1 MPLPSTN
8 YMTLVGGLN
17 STNST
22 IHTNNLIK
30 IGDVVKISGTTSN
43 NGTFTVTDIVSNSST
58 GEGSGTTFTDTAGS
72 GSSGNSVVLDGTNT
86 QVVAG
91 LSISGTGI
99 ATESYVTAV
108 DGATLT
114 VSKTITGTV
123 SGTLTFGDMDIYYT
137 LKGGTI
143 TSETSSVSTDPQI
156 EVVRAPGDKLVALG
170 DVDSANGIDVWSDNA
185 TTDYAG
191 TSPASADGWEQSA
204 ITPTLSGN
212 NAKYIYHFAD
222 ESLRVCNINEENTS
236 MVKWYGYIQRQQ
248 FNNQRGLLFA
258 EWQEHPNTLT
268 SPKLATSVTYVYGHT
283 SHDGSNNAT
292 SYYQNNRGV
301 AKDKTS
307 DVSGSTTDLR
317 LDGAHNDSTTSFT
330 FEDTGDVDQL
340 DQATTGEVISIGY
353 VFTDSTCDYN
363 NDPTITH
370 DANSN
375 IVAGLSVSGTGI
387 PAGAKISSIEL
398 ATSFE
403 LSAATTGGARTD
415 QTLTFTGGLG
425 NPPKEFL
432 FCKKESGPEGGSITY
447 SRAYGGALVGGTAPG
462 SYGDEDTPII
472 ERGLGFNIGVS
483 DGTAQGEWE
492 DGIYEFYQSFVYD
505 GNQESIPV
513 LMGDGVA
520 DPDSLAAF
528 THTAAGQKSLRLSI
542 FSDLA
547 YNGRIT
553 GGRVYTRLNGTDDD
567 LILIADIDIVKG
579 VRTTMEGDHVPWT
592 YDSVGHGGYY
602 VEADA
607 TGNIPRPGVDT
618 YTSINGFGPDV
629 NFVAIGGMGE
639 SYKASTI
646 ANRRS
651 FIANLKIKGKSGEL
665 EKFGD
670 RIMYSEIG
678 KYDTFVEHNFIDVS
692 KGDYGEYTTLES
704 YADRLLAF
712 KHNLVHI
719 INISSPSV
727 SNWYL
732 EETVK
737 HFGANHPFSVTKTNN
752 GIVWASDDGCYL
764 YNGSTVSNLIDR
776 KIAVNMASY
785 TTTDVNWQSWYRGS
799 ALAKDVMLGYDPISN
814 SLLMVRSPNND
825 TTTSNTG
832 WVYDFDSKGWTYH
845 TRLFADHHIS
855 TNFIVDWN
863 NNLSFGSKSSST
875 VEFKKFLPVSSS
887 TSEQELVTRDID
899 FGEPGLTKKIYK
911 VVVTYKSSATQA
923 NPMEYSVDGKQ
934 SWTDITTGDG
944 TITTGAGDSDTLPTA
959 SAWDVA
965 VFKPASPIAC
975 QSIQLR
981 LNLPSSG
988 TFEINDMTIEYR
1000 TIRGK
1005 EAS

>member
-1 MPLPSTN
+1 MPLPSDS

-22 IHTNNLIK
+22 IYTGNLIK
-30 IGDVVKISGTTSN
+30 IGDVVKISGTASN
-43 NGTFTVTDIVSNSST
+43 NGTFTVTNIISNANT
-58 GEGSGTTFTDTAGS
+58 AEGSGTTFTDATC
-72 GSSGNSVVLDGTNT
+72 DTTNT
-86 QVVAG
+86 DATVTHDANDQIVAG
-91 LSISGTGI
+91 LSVSGTGI
-99 ATESYVTAV
+99 PASTYIASITNSTTFELTKPATASNTN
-108 DGATLT
+108 T
-114 VSKTITGTV
+114 
-123 SGTLTFGDMDIYYT
+123 TLTFGDMDIYYT

-143 TSETSSVSTDPQI
+143 TNETSATSTDPQI

-170 DVDSANGIDVWSDNA
+170 DVDSANGVDIWSNNA

-191 TSPASADGWEQSA
+191 TSPASADGWEASA
-204 ITPTLSGN
+204 ISPTLNGN

-222 ESLRVCNINEENTS
+222 EALRVCNINEENTS

-248 FNNQRGLLFA
+248 FNNQKGALFA
-258 EWQEHPNTLT
+258 EWQEHPNSLA
-268 SPKLATSVTYVYGHT
+268 SPKIAEGTFTYCYGHAT
-283 SHDGSNNAT
+283 HDGTDNAA

-301 AKDKTS
+301 ARVKKDTTS
-307 DVSGSTTDLR
+307 DLQLNGS
-317 LDGAHNDSTTSFT
+317 HNDSTTAFT
-330 FEDTGDVDQL
+330 FENSSSENVL
-340 DQATTGEVISIGY
+340 DQASTGEVITIDEALG
-353 VFTDSTCDYN
+353 VF
-363 NDPTITH
+363 
-370 DANSN
+370 
-375 IVAGLSVSGTGI
+375 
-387 PAGAKISSIEL
+387 
-398 ATSFE
+398 
-403 LSAATTGGARTD
+403 
-415 QTLTFTGGLG
+415 
-425 NPPKEFL
+425 PKEFL
-432 FCKKESGPEGGSITY
+432 FCKKEASVEGQTTITY
-447 SRAYGGALVGGTAPG
+447 SRAYGGALVGGTAPD
-462 SYGDEDTPII
+462 SYSDHDTPII
-472 ERGLGFNIGVS
+472 ERGLGFNIAVS
-483 DGTAQGEWE
+483 DGSARGEWE
-492 DGIYEFYQSFVYD
+492 DGTYEFYQSFVYD

-513 LMGDGVA
+513 QMGGGQA
-520 DPDSLAAF
+520 DDSLEAF
-528 THTAAGQKSLRLSI
+528 THTADGQKSLRLSV
-542 FSDLA
+542 FADVVYS
-547 YNGRIT
+547 GRIT
-553 GGRVYTRLNGTDDD
+553 GGRVYTRLSGTDDD

-579 VRTTMEGDHVPWT
+579 VRTTMEGDHVAWT
-592 YDSVGHGGYY
+592 YDSDADDGYY
-602 VEADA
+602 FEGDA
-607 TGNIPRPGVDT
+607 TGNIPRPGIDT

-629 NFVAIGGMGE
+629 NFVAIGGKGE
-639 SYKASTI
+639 IYKASVV
-646 ANRRS
+646 ANRRT
-651 FIANLKIKGKSGEL
+651 FIANVKIKGTGGEL

-692 KGDYGEYTTLES
+692 KGDYGEYTALES

-737 HFGANHPFSVTKTNN
+737 HFGVNHPFSVTKTNN

-764 YNGSTVSNLIDR
+764 YNGSTVTNLIDR

-814 SLLMVRSPNND
+814 SLLMVRSPSDN

-845 TRLFADHHIS
+845 TRLFSDSYIS

-863 NNLSFGSKSSST
+863 NNLSFGLKNSST
-875 VEFKKFLPVSSS
+875 IEFKKFLPVSASS
-887 TSEQELVTRDID
+887 SEQELVTRDID

-944 TITTGAGDSDTLPTA
+944 TITTGAGDSDTLPTS